1 MASLTTHD
9 LSILSKIAD
18 PEAGPSAPLLIDS
31 SLPKDPH
38 ITNPTA
44 YQKITVLEA
53 SVISSLQKAELQLV
67 GLQPTPENTPS
78 PLSQYQTAIES
89 FSKLIEENPNYASA
103 RNNRAQAI
111 RRVYGDGLLVSTP
124 KSTST
129 TSTKDAPPLDP
140 SPSSS
145 TLLSSSVTLLTDLT
159 KAISL
164 LTPKPYSPISP
175 VAAKTLSNAY
185 TQRGAL
191 YLRTAKLLSLK
202 GSEILIENS
211 RTEKTWSV
219 VDFEEAASRDFMM
232 GGRYGNEVAKALA
245 VAANP
250 TAKLCGE
257 IVREAMVREFGG
269 IGCVRA
275 FGGSDGTM

>member
-1 MASLTTHD
+1 MTSSTSLTTHD

-38 ITNPTA
+38 ITNPTL
-44 YQKITVLEA
+44 YQTLVTNELQI
-53 SVISSLQKAELQLV
+53 ISSLQKAELQLA

-78 PLSQYQTAIES
+78 PLSQYQTAIDS

-103 RNNRAQAI
+103 RNNRAQAL
-111 RRVYGDGLLVSTP
+111 RRVYGDGILVKASNETTTSSKEALP
-124 KSTST
+124 LISSRDLTAVLQTST
-129 TSTKDAPPLDP
+129 T
-140 SPSSS
+140 
-145 TLLSSSVTLLTDLT
+145 LLNDLT
-159 KAISL
+159 QAISL

-175 VAAKTLSNAY
+175 VSAKTLSNAY

-191 YLRTAKLLSLK
+191 YLRTAKLLSLR
-202 GSEILIENS
+202 GSELSVEDTRAERN
-211 RTEKTWSV
+211 WSV
-219 VDFEEAASRDFMM
+219 IDFEEAASRDFMM

-269 IGCVRA
+269 GQRV
-275 FGGSDGTM
+275 